1 MSGGR
6 SWRVTLPVRH
16 CTFAGLL
23 VDGEAG
29 RERGLLDAEPGGDGG
44 GSGNGGPRS
53 GGELAGAASADGAVV
68 VLREYTRRRDS
79 LKTSAT
85 SKPVVGRCQSNFGS
99 SLTLSRPGRLVQG
112 TLRSN
117 AQSFAAGA

>member
-1 MSGGR
+1 MTSGGR
-6 SWRVTLPVRH
+6 PWYVTPPVRQ

-29 RERGLLDAEPGGDGG
+29 RERGLDAEPGGEGG

-53 GGELAGAASADGAVV
+53 AGRVAGAASADGAVA

-85 SKPVVGRCQSNFGS
+85 SKPV
-99 SLTLSRPGRLVQG
+99 
-112 TLRSN
+112 
-117 AQSFAAGA
+117 

>member
-1 MSGGR
+1 MYV
-6 SWRVTLPVRH
+6 WN
-16 CTFAGLL
+16 AGLL

-29 RERGLLDAEPGGDGG
+29 WERGLDADPGGDGG

-53 GGELAGAASADGAVV
+53 GGEVAGAPSVDGAVV

-85 SKPVVGRCQSNFGS
+85 SKPV
-99 SLTLSRPGRLVQG
+99 
-112 TLRSN
+112 
-117 AQSFAAGA
+117 